1 MGRRD
6 GSLPPLPPLAA
17 GDEPLL
23 DADALFLGHFT
34 ARDLDAALRSR
45 GILDALARRGHAD
58 ARVVVERDAAGATR
72 VRLLAGAHA
81 LGEVRAR
88 HELWRGH
95 KLVAIDFLEAR
106 DPRAAFTRER
116 PQLPGQS
123 APGLGVGRGA
133 LELLATAARTT
144 GAEGLLAHP
153 QHYHNAVLYARAG
166 FVHVDPEAE
175 GRVRALARALAGL
188 SLAEASWAV
197 ERGEVRDL
205 ASGAPVEWAKLAGD
219 LVLLLTRAARA
230 ELDRPGREAVA
241 RRAEADAAYRLSR

>member
-6 GSLPPLPPLAA
+6 GSLPPLPPLAE

-23 DADALFLGHFT
+23 DAEALFLGLFT
-34 ARDLDAALRSR
+34 AADVDAALRSR

-58 ARVVVERDAAGATR
+58 ARVVVERDPAGATR
-72 VRLLAGAHA
+72 VRLLAGSDA

-106 DPRAAFTRER
+106 DPRASFTPER
-116 PQLPGQS
+116 PRLPGQS
-123 APGLGVGRGA
+123 APGLGVGRAVLG
-133 LELLATAARTT
+133 LLATAARTT
-144 GAEGLLAHP
+144 GAEGLLARP

-175 GRVRALARALAGL
+175 GRVRALTKALAGR
-188 SLAEASWAV
+188 SLADASWAV

-219 LVLLLTRAARA
+219 LVLPLAPGLQA
-230 ELDRPGREAVA
+230 ELARSARGATVRRVEAA
-241 RRAEADAAYRLSR
+241 TRYA